1 MSAAFT
7 PGPWVLTGGVQL
19 VGNPDSE
26 YGQHN
31 LYVGE
36 VRHPDCIGSICSVQ
50 SDDHCPPD
58 GITRDVAEA
67 NASLI
72 AAAPDLL
79 AAVQA
84 ALQALH
90 AIADEMTVGERY
102 TNAGQYLLDALE
114 PCRAAVF
121 KATGAA
127 EREA

>member
-50 SDDHCPPD
+50 SADHCPPD

-67 NASLI
+67 NARLI

-79 AAVQA
+79 AA
-84 ALQALH
+84 LQNLCGEWTGGDGMSLGERIHMARA
-90 AIADEMTVGERY
+90 AIA
-102 TNAGQYLLDALE
+102 
-114 PCRAAVF
+114 